1 MLYASGHWTSRK
13 TAVRKLLCNE
23 GVMFR
28 WVWGAKPDEFHDPIQ
43 LLHSLDIRSLEIL
56 RSYRPRWF
64 VHVSRRHQWVK

>member
-1 MLYASGHWTSRK
+1 
-13 TAVRKLLCNE
+13 
-23 GVMFR
+23 MFR

-64 VHVSRRHQWVK
+64 VHVSRRH